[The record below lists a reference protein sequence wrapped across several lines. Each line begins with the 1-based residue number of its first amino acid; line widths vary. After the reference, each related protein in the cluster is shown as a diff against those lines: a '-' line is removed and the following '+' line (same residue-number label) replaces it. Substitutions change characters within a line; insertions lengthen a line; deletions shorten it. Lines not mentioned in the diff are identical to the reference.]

1 MRTMI
6 KLLNLRNLV
15 LVTTGLL
22 LLSGC
27 TIKYS
32 FTGASIPPGTESVSV
47 ADFPNMAPLINPLL
61 SSTFTEA
68 LKDKFMT
75 QTSLQLI
82 QQNGDLQFEG
92 SIVDYSTKPMSIQAE
107 SDQAAQNRL
116 TIAVKV
122 KFTNL
127 KDPKSN
133 FDMRFSRYAD
143 YDSNLN
149 LQDVEDGLVAEI
161 IEQLI
166 DDIFNKAVVNW

>member
-1 MRTMI
+1 MKQKI
-6 KLLNLRNLV
+6 WVFVGVFLV
-15 LVTTGLL
+15 IAN
-22 LLSGC
+22 SC

-47 ADFPNMAPLINPLL
+47 ADFPNMAPLVNPTL
-61 SSTFTEA
+61 SNTFTEA

-92 SIVDYSTKPMSIQAE
+92 SIVDYSTKPMAIQAG

-116 TIAVKV
+116 TIAIKV
-122 KFTNL
+122 KFSNA
-127 KDPKSN
+127 KDPKAD
-133 FDMRFSRYAD
+133 FDTRFSRYAD
-143 YDSNLN
+143 YDSSKS
-149 LQDVEDGLVAEI
+149 LQEVEDALVEEI
-161 IEQLI
+161 VDQLI